1 MEQQKD
7 HELNFWM
14 KLKGYEPEKLEK
26 LFEIGARKRPEI
38 KLLNT
43 QFGNIGTVGFLKI
56 ANYLPKFQ
64 NLKVAWLGKDE
75 MRDFCL
81 NSFLRSEAVEVCF
94 FCSTFRGR
102 FYFKKIIFSET
113 LKKPCFFRVQAIYL
127 DRCPIGDDGI
137 AALCPAVQATKIER
151 LWLGGCDIGDAGAE
165 MLAESMPKWPEFLYL
180 QLSGNPIGDVGACAL
195 FKHVYTGPL
204 LQLYM
209 HKTNLTVVSAAALL
223 DAQLEC
229 RPRDDGP
236 RVLGPSHGL
245 LEVRDSR
252 DEKSIIISLDPKA
265 ISKTSWRTH
274 GWIPNKE
281 LFAEANFVEGSW
293 DYGPIQRKM
302 LELRE
307 KVPLKSSE
315 EKCCVLQ

>member
-94 FCSTFRGR
+94 FALLFGDA
-102 FYFKKIIFSET
+102 FT
-113 LKKPCFFRVQAIYL
+113 LKR
-127 DRCPIGDDGI
+127 
-137 AALCPAVQATKIER
+137 
-151 LWLGGCDIGDAGAE
+151 
-165 MLAESMPKWPEFLYL
+165 
-180 QLSGNPIGDVGACAL
+180 
-195 FKHVYTGPL
+195 
-204 LQLYM
+204 
-209 HKTNLTVVSAAALL
+209 
-223 DAQLEC
+223 
-229 RPRDDGP
+229 
-236 RVLGPSHGL
+236 
-245 LEVRDSR
+245 
-252 DEKSIIISLDPKA
+252 
-265 ISKTSWRTH
+265 
-274 GWIPNKE
+274 
-281 LFAEANFVEGSW
+281 
-293 DYGPIQRKM
+293 
-302 LELRE
+302 
-307 KVPLKSSE
+307 
-315 EKCCVLQ
+315 